1 MIVMKPGPASAGF
14 PDSFREHDDRAGMP
28 VDQESTAIRHQAP
41 RPAVFFDRDGV
52 LNVDSEY
59 AFEIDKFV
67 WIDGA
72 IEAVKAVNDA
82 GYFAFVITNQSGVA
96 RGFYRETDVHVLHDW
111 MASQLAARGAHI
123 DAFEYCP
130 FHPDGTIEPYRRASD
145 RRKPEPGMIVDLLN
159 RFPVD
164 VAKSFVIGDK
174 PSDMDAAHAAGL
186 AGHLFQGGNLKNFI
200 SPLLGQN
207 G

>member
-1 MIVMKPGPASAGF
+1 MT
-14 PDSFREHDDRAGMP
+14 R
-28 VDQESTAIRHQAP
+28 DQESTAISQVL

-59 AFEIDKFV
+59 AYKIDKFV

-96 RGFYRETDVHVLHDW
+96 RGFFEETDLQLLHDW
-111 MASQLAARGAHI
+111 MVGQLAGHGARI

-130 FHPDGTIEPYRRASD
+130 FHPDGIVERYRRTSD
-145 RRKPEPGMIVDLLN
+145 RRKPQPGMIIDLLN

-164 VAKSFVIGDK
+164 VAKSFVVGDK
-174 PSDMDAAHAAGL
+174 ASDIDAARAAGL
-186 AGHLFQGGNLKNFI
+186 PGYLFQGGNLREFI
-200 SPLLGQN
+200 TPLLGRN

>member
-1 MIVMKPGPASAGF
+1 MIKNNEITPHG
-14 PDSFREHDDRAGMP
+14 RL
-28 VDQESTAIRHQAP
+28 P

-52 LNVDSEY
+52 LNVDSGY
-59 AFEIDKFV
+59 LFEIKEFV

-96 RGFYRETDVHVLHDW
+96 RGLYRETDINILHDW
-111 MASQLAARGAHI
+111 MTRQLSSCGARI

-130 FHPDGTIEPYRRASD
+130 FHPDGQVERYRRTSH
-145 RRKPEPGMIVDLLN
+145 RRKPKPGMIVDLLE

-164 VAKSFVIGDK
+164 RSRSFVIGDK
-174 PSDMDAAHAAGL
+174 PSDMEAASAAGL
-186 AGHLFQGGNLKNFI
+186 PGHVFPGGNLRDFI
-200 SPLLGQN
+200 KPLLAN

>member
-1 MIVMKPGPASAGF
+1 MSR
-14 PDSFREHDDRAGMP
+14 DRESRAINQ
-28 VDQESTAIRHQAP
+28 VL

-52 LNVDSEY
+52 LNVDSDY
-59 AFEIDKFV
+59 LFEIDKFV

-96 RGFYRETDVHVLHDW
+96 RGLYQETDVQILHDW
-111 MASQLAARGAHI
+111 MSGQLAEHNARI

-130 FHPDGTIEPYRRASD
+130 FHPDGVVERYRRASTW
-145 RRKPEPGMIVDLLN
+145 RKPQPGMIVDLLD

-164 VAKSFVIGDK
+164 RTKSFVVGDR
-174 PSDMDAAHAAGL
+174 PSDIDAASAAGL
-186 AGHLFQGGNLKNFI
+186 PGHVFRGGNLLDFI
-200 SPLLGQN
+200 MPLLVN